1 MEPANHIGFIVA
13 AYAATTVVVG
23 ALAAWVTLDY
33 RMQLRRLAD
42 LELKG
47 LTRRSTSNRSEPAMR
62 RAKEKA

>member
-13 AYAATTVVVG
+13 AYAAATVVIG

-33 RMQLRRLAD
+33 RAQLRRLAD

-47 LTRRSTSNRSEPAMR
+47 LTRRSASKRSELAMR
-62 RAKEKA
+62 QAKEDA